1 LSLHEYQCIKLLKDA
16 GVHVPRGE
24 VASTAG
30 EVRKLVESYGGAGV
44 VKAQVH
50 AGGRGK
56 GTFETGLS
64 GGVQFPN
71 S

>member
-1 LSLHEYQCIKLLKDA
+1 VNLLKGA

-24 VASTAG
+24 VASTAS
-30 EVRKLVESYGGAGV
+30 EVKALVKSFGGVGV

-56 GTFETGLS
+56 GSFETGLN

>member
-1 LSLHEYQCIKLLKDA
+1 MKLLKDA

-24 VASTAG
+24 MASTAG
-30 EVRKLVESYGGAGV
+30 EVKALVESFGGVGV

-56 GTFETGLS
+56 GHFETGLN